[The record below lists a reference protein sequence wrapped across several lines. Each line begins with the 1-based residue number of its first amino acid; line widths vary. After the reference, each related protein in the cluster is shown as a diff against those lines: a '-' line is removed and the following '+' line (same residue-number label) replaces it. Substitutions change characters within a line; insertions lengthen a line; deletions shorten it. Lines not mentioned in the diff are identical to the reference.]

1 MPNVN
6 GGALEGY
13 ADGCTATF
21 NKQYAVIRGNWNVA
35 KSYSTGEKNQE
46 FACRYALIPRTDEK
60 GKARDAVVKGS
71 VKVYVGDELWSPVD
85 NIKSARPGDKV
96 YQLDMTTGFFTFGD
110 GEHGVIPEKGK
121 QIKVDYYS
129 SGTDSLGP
137 TQQAVIQ
144 AVAQDN
150 LDNQKDGTGEFK
162 FFSTPSAHIFQ
173 MLNGSFGSK
182 MVGTSL
188 SNEGTLSNGVSQ
200 HSVMASTDENGTV
213 YIAIVN
219 LGLNDVETAGTDA
232 ALSQKVT
239 LAVNGMDLTGKTLKI
254 KTLAGDSF
262 YQENDLANPENVAI
276 EERTEEA
283 TGATYELELAPHS
296 FTIVAIGDGS
306 EEPPVDPD
314 PEPEPEPTVYTI
326 KLMLDGEPY
335 KTIDVADGKLSEELS
350 VLTRE
355 GWVFEGWFYEDGTEF
370 DPSRPIEGDLVLSAK
385 WTKAST
391 PDEPSEKPTDP
402 KPTPK
407 PERKPQGGLP
417 QTGDASTLMVAGG
430 VAVGVATT
438 IAGARARKRRV

>member
-129 SGTDSLGP
+129 SGADSLGP

-162 FFSTPSAHIFQ
+162 FFSTP
-173 MLNGSFGSK
+173 
-182 MVGTSL
+182 
-188 SNEGTLSNGVSQ
+188 
-200 HSVMASTDENGTV
+200 
-213 YIAIVN
+213 
-219 LGLNDVETAGTDA
+219 
-232 ALSQKVT
+232 
-239 LAVNGMDLTGKTLKI
+239 
-254 KTLAGDSF
+254 
-262 YQENDLANPENVAI
+262 
-276 EERTEEA
+276 
-283 TGATYELELAPHS
+283 
-296 FTIVAIGDGS
+296 
-306 EEPPVDPD
+306 
-314 PEPEPEPTVYTI
+314 
-326 KLMLDGEPY
+326 
-335 KTIDVADGKLSEELS
+335 
-350 VLTRE
+350 
-355 GWVFEGWFYEDGTEF
+355 
-370 DPSRPIEGDLVLSAK
+370 
-385 WTKAST
+385 
-391 PDEPSEKPTDP
+391 
-402 KPTPK
+402 K

-417 QTGDASTLMVAGG
+417 QTGDASTLVVAGG